1 MEIYY
6 FITGVLV
13 TAIAILIYQ
22 YRFMIRNIEDS
33 VEDVK
38 SIREG
43 YEVLKNNQSSIL
55 QKMSEDNFV
64 DAVEMNSNL
73 SGLKTQID
81 SVKSDLN
88 SLIKQH
94 DNLRKKTANDKLEL
108 VQNYRAG
115 IEQMTNNRQ
124 Y

>member
-81 SVKSDLN
+81 LVKSDLN

-94 DNLRKKTANDKLEL
+94 ENLRKKTANDKLEL

>member
-108 VQNYRAG
+108 VQNFRSG

>member
-94 DNLRKKTANDKLEL
+94 ENLRKKTNNDKLEL
-108 VQNYRAG
+108 VQNFRSG

>member
-22 YRFMIRNIEDS
+22 YRFMIKNIEANG
-33 VEDVK
+33 EDVK
-38 SIREG
+38 SIVEG

-55 QKMSEDNFV
+55 QKISEDNFV

-73 SGLKTQID
+73 SGLKSQID

-108 VQNYRAG
+108 VQNFRSG

>member
-22 YRFMIRNIEDS
+22 YRFMIRNIEYS

-73 SGLKTQID
+73 SGLKSQID

-108 VQNYRAG
+108 VQNFRSG

>member
-13 TAIAILIYQ
+13 TVIAILIYQ
-22 YRFMIRNIEDS
+22 YRFMIKNIEANG
-33 VEDVK
+33 EDVR
-38 SIREG
+38 SIVEG

-55 QKMSEDNFV
+55 QKISEDNFV

-73 SGLKTQID
+73 SGLKSQID

>member
-22 YRFMIRNIEDS
+22 YRFMIRNIEYS

-94 DNLRKKTANDKLEL
+94 ENLRKKTANDKLEL

>member
-94 DNLRKKTANDKLEL
+94 ENLRKKTANDKLEL

>member
-22 YRFMIRNIEDS
+22 YRFMIRNIEANG
-33 VEDVK
+33 EDVK
-38 SIREG
+38 SIVEG

-94 DNLRKKTANDKLEL
+94 ENLRKKTANDKLEL

>member
-64 DAVEMNSNL
+64 DAVEMNSNI

>member
-13 TAIAILIYQ
+13 TVIAILIYQ
-22 YRFMIRNIEDS
+22 YRFMIKNIEANG
-33 VEDVK
+33 EDVK
-38 SIREG
+38 SIVEG

-55 QKMSEDNFV
+55 QKISEDNFV

-73 SGLKTQID
+73 SGLKSQID

-94 DNLRKKTANDKLEL
+94 DNLRKKTNNDKLEL
-108 VQNYRAG
+108 VQNFRSG

>member
-13 TAIAILIYQ
+13 TVIAILIYQ
-22 YRFMIRNIEDS
+22 YRFMIKNIEANG
-33 VEDVK
+33 EDVK
-38 SIREG
+38 SIIEG

-55 QKMSEDNFV
+55 QKISEDNFV

-73 SGLKTQID
+73 SGLKSQID

-94 DNLRKKTANDKLEL
+94 ENLRKKTDNDKLEL
-108 VQNYRAG
+108 VQNFRSG

>member
-81 SVKSDLN
+81 LVKSDLN

-94 DNLRKKTANDKLEL
+94 ENLRKKTANDKLEL
-108 VQNYRAG
+108 VQNFRSG

>member
-13 TAIAILIYQ
+13 TVIAILIYQ

-73 SGLKTQID
+73 SGLKSQID

-94 DNLRKKTANDKLEL
+94 ENLRKKTANDKLEL

>member
-22 YRFMIRNIEDS
+22 YRFMIRNIEYS

-81 SVKSDLN
+81 LVKSDLN

-94 DNLRKKTANDKLEL
+94 ENLRKKTANDKLEL

>member
-13 TAIAILIYQ
+13 TVIAILIYQ
-22 YRFMIRNIEDS
+22 YRFMIKNIEANG
-33 VEDVK
+33 EDVK
-38 SIREG
+38 SIVEG

-55 QKMSEDNFV
+55 QKISEDNFV

-94 DNLRKKTANDKLEL
+94 ENLRKKTANDKLEL

>member
-6 FITGVLV
+6 FITGTLV
-13 TAIAILIYQ
+13 TALAVLIYQ
-22 YRFMIRNIEDS
+22 YRFMIRNIEAN

-43 YEVLKNNQSSIL
+43 YEVLRDNQSSIL

-64 DAVEMNSNL
+64 DAIEMNSNL
-73 SGLKTQID
+73 SALKTQID

-94 DNLRKKTANDKLEL
+94 DNLRKKTSNDKLEL
-108 VQNYRAG
+108 VQNFRTG
-115 IEQMTNNRQ
+115 IEQLTNSRQ

>member
-13 TAIAILIYQ
+13 TVIAILIYQ
-22 YRFMIRNIEDS
+22 YRFMIKNIEANG
-33 VEDVK
+33 EDVK
-38 SIREG
+38 SIIEG

-55 QKMSEDNFV
+55 QKISEDNFV

-73 SGLKTQID
+73 SGLKSQID

-108 VQNYRAG
+108 VQNFRSG

>member
-13 TAIAILIYQ
+13 TVIAILIYQ
-22 YRFMIRNIEDS
+22 YRFMIKNIEANG
-33 VEDVK
+33 EDVK
-38 SIREG
+38 SIIEG

-55 QKMSEDNFV
+55 QKISEDNFV

-73 SGLKTQID
+73 SGLKSQID

-94 DNLRKKTANDKLEL
+94 ENLRKKTTNDKLEL
-108 VQNYRAG
+108 VQNFRSG

>member
-64 DAVEMNSNL
+64 DAVEMNSNI

-81 SVKSDLN
+81 LVKSDLN

>member
-94 DNLRKKTANDKLEL
+94 ENLRKKTANDKLEL
-108 VQNYRAG
+108 VQNFRSG

>member
-55 QKMSEDNFV
+55 QKISEDNFV

-94 DNLRKKTANDKLEL
+94 ENLRKKTANDKLEL

>member
-73 SGLKTQID
+73 SGLKSQID

-108 VQNYRAG
+108 VQNFRSG

>member
-64 DAVEMNSNL
+64 DAVEMNSNI

-94 DNLRKKTANDKLEL
+94 ENLRKKTANDKLEL

>member
-13 TAIAILIYQ
+13 TVIAILIYQ
-22 YRFMIRNIEDS
+22 YRFMIKNIEANG
-33 VEDVK
+33 EDVK
-38 SIREG
+38 SIVEG

-55 QKMSEDNFV
+55 QKISEDNFV

-73 SGLKTQID
+73 SGLKSQID

-108 VQNYRAG
+108 VQNFRSG

>member
-6 FITGVLV
+6 FITGILV
-13 TAIAILIYQ
+13 TALSVLIYQ

-43 YEVLKNNQSSIL
+43 YEVLKDNQSSIL

-64 DAVEMNSNL
+64 DAIEMNSNL
-73 SGLKTQID
+73 SALKTQID

-94 DNLRKKTANDKLEL
+94 DNLRKKTSNDKLEL
-108 VQNYRAG
+108 VQNFRTG
-115 IEQMTNNRQ
+115 IDQLTNNRQ

>member
-33 VEDVK
+33 VEVVK

-94 DNLRKKTANDKLEL
+94 ENLRKKTANDKLEL

>member
-73 SGLKTQID
+73 SGLKSQID

>member
-13 TAIAILIYQ
+13 TVIAILIYQ
-22 YRFMIRNIEDS
+22 YRFMIKNIEANG
-33 VEDVK
+33 EDVK
-38 SIREG
+38 SIVEG

-55 QKMSEDNFV
+55 QKISEDNFV

-73 SGLKTQID
+73 SGLKSQID

-94 DNLRKKTANDKLEL
+94 ENLRKKTTNDKLEL
-108 VQNYRAG
+108 VQNFRSG